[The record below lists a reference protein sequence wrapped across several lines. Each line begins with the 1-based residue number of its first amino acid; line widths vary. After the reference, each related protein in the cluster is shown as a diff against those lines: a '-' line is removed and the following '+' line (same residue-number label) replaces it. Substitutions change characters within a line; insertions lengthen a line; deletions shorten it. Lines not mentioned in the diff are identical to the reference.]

1 MSMVVTL
8 AQAKRSG
15 AVFDSSAAMAKEKIA
30 YTCTT
35 RMARPLWLIVENASS
50 MLVHVLR
57 SFRGAFVGEWST
69 PSGVHVCKH

>member
-30 YTCTT
+30 
-35 RMARPLWLIVENASS
+35 
-50 MLVHVLR
+50 
-57 SFRGAFVGEWST
+57 
-69 PSGVHVCKH
+69 